1 MYKFLRSE
9 WIVWVLLLGGI
20 ILYQIV
26 QRYVEQYI
34 FIMLAYFFVCGIIVK
49 ARNKLVQIEYN
60 SRSTEIVEKVL
71 ELSKFENN
79 TLKAPAY
86 ALYLRPF
93 LSDSD
98 GLKSGMSKLSFY
110 FGGFGFVAGDRG
122 TGHSLTPEAKLA
134 ESIEDML
141 RLPLVVVGIPTSDI
155 DSIEGAGRVLLDS
168 NWKNEVQ
175 ELIRYSRLIIIL
187 PSNNEGTLFE
197 VETIVS
203 NTAFL
208 EKTVFLIP
216 PRGENDELDAQAL
229 DALDVLNRF
238 EGYGDNP
245 YWETWSKEWKDIS
258 MSGRAVFLYK
268 DGPVYNAA
276 NAKSYEALMA
286 GVYRLALRYEYYP
299 HREEKSG

>member
-1 MYKFLRSE
+1 M
-9 WIVWVLLLGGI
+9 LLLGGI
-20 ILYQIV
+20 ALYQVV
-26 QRYVEQYI
+26 QRYVEHYI

-49 ARNKLVQIEYN
+49 ARNKLFQIDHN

-71 ELSKFENN
+71 ELSELEDNSRK
-79 TLKAPAY
+79 TPAY

-110 FGGFGFVAGDRG
+110 FGGFGFIAGDRG
-122 TGHSLTPEAKLA
+122 TGYSLTPEAKLS

-141 RLPLVVVGIPTSDI
+141 RLPLVTVGIPASDI
-155 DSIEGAGRVLLDS
+155 VSIEGAGRVLLDS

-175 ELIRYSRLIIIL
+175 ELIRYARLIIIL

-197 VETIVS
+197 VDTIVS
-203 NTAFL
+203 DPAFL

-216 PRGENDELDAQAL
+216 PIGENEELDAQAL

-238 EGYGDNP
+238 EGYDDTP
-245 YWETWSKEWKDIS
+245 YWEIWYKEWTDIS
-258 MSGRAVFLYK
+258 ASGRAVFLYD
-268 DGPVYNAA
+268 DGPVYNSKS
-276 NAKSYEALMA
+276 AKSFESLMA
-286 GVYRLALRYEYYP
+286 GVYRLAPKYEHYP
-299 HREEKSG
+299 HREDKSG